1 MIDFNLA
8 MAEAVDET
16 EGVTSGQEG
25 RSNSAGAIKR
35 RYSLSGYAQE
45 KAVVSQASKG
55 ATSEDDEVKH
65 YDADSKLRVTLT
77 ICGPAMFSDR
87 FALFF
92 LLFQC

>member
-1 MIDFNLA
+1 M
-8 MAEAVDET
+8 
-16 EGVTSGQEG
+16 
-25 RSNSAGAIKR
+25 
-35 RYSLSGYAQE
+35 
-45 KAVVSQASKG
+45 VSQASKG